1 MQTCCFGEK
10 RMPGE
15 FKGLGLLLV
24 LGLAGCAGV
33 SSTPGEPSAMLCD
46 AYQQRTVELHKFTRN
61 AYFNHYG
68 YSLDRQGAEVQ
79 MRIIETITTTLR
91 DIQPRK
97 GTLTLLLRDAQLG
110 YEQAMKMAEA
120 EGCSTASFAPSPLQ
134 AMRDS
139 LAGIDRMI
147 ADLDQRI
154 VGTWRGMRGSDTS
167 CRFIAWQSSFYPDAR
182 YKIVFYSDAE
192 MTRQINVQTGFW
204 MAMNGKSRLMPKGV
218 KVPDEYDYRLIDA
231 DTIEY
236 VNVARGPTA
245 ECQEDYRFVERR
257 MHD

>member
-1 MQTCCFGEK
+1 MSGW
-10 RMPGE
+10 
-15 FKGLGLLLV
+15 FKGLVLLV
-24 LGLAGCAGV
+24 TIGLVGCA
-33 SSTPGEPSAMLCD
+33 SAPPPAEPNPLLCE
-46 AYQQRTVELHKFTRN
+46 AYQQRTVELHKLTRN

-68 YSLDRQGAEVQ
+68 YSLDRRGAEVRLLL
-79 MRIIETITTTLR
+79 MESVMEKFR
-91 DIQPRK
+91 DYQPEK
-97 GTLTLLLRDAQLG
+97 GTLTLVLRDAQVG
-110 YEQAMKMAEA
+110 YEQAMKLAEA
-120 EGCSTASFAPSPLQ
+120 EGCSTGLFAPSPLQ
-134 AMRDS
+134 VMRDS

-167 CRFIAWQSSFYPDAR
+167 CEFLAWQSTFHPDAR
-182 YKIVFYSDAE
+182 YEIVFYSDAE
-192 MTRQINVQTGFW
+192 MSRQILVQTGFW

-236 VNVARGPTA
+236 INLARGPTA

-257 MHD
+257 VRY